1 MTLHGGLKEK
11 AEIKNLQKWV
21 TLFMDGSSGSMH
33 VHYFGILIVHSYF
46 IEFGKMN
53 F

>member
-1 MTLHGGLKEK
+1 MGDKEK

-21 TLFMDGSSGSMH
+21 TLFMDGSCGSMH
-33 VHYFGILIVHSYF
+33 VHYFGILIVLHSYF